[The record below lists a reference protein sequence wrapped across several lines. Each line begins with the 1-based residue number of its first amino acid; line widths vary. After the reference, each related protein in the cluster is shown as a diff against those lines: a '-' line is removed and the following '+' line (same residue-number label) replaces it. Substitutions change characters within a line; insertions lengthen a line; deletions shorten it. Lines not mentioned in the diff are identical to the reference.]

1 MPASLKI
8 KVGFDNEKTKAL
20 LDFITEAREGK
31 YTAQKPDLTQIRFK
45 RLEIQEQ
52 DKSHSVDDNNEE
64 IVLFGISH

>member
-1 MPASLKI
+1 MPAPLKV
-8 KVGFDNEKTKAL
+8 KVGFNNEKANEL
-20 LDFITEAREGK
+20 LNFINETREGK

-52 DKSHSVDDNNEE
+52 DKNHSVDDNNEE